1 MGLKRAIGSLLG
13 AVSLAAIATSA
24 TAQTASSSAF
34 CVDDSTFIG
43 RFANRLGWIELN
55 QQYEL
60 APLVE
65 CLASLDGTANVELAE
80 FMPRMFAAL
89 LKVDAHTFIQVMARH
104 PSALDHWLRDIDQA
118 FLWPNDP
125 PSPMEDER
133 QRLIALVES
142 ADVEPTRAAVKARVL
157 SRLREARPR
166 VID

>member
-1 MGLKRAIGSLLG
+1 VGLKRAIGGVLG
-13 AVSLAAIATSA
+13 AVFLTAIPTPA
-24 TAQTASSSAF
+24 TAQTGSSSAF
-34 CVDDSTFIG
+34 CVGDSTFID

-55 QQYEL
+55 QRYEL

-65 CLASLDGTANVELAE
+65 CLASLDGTTNAELGE

-89 LKVDAHTFIQVMARH
+89 LKTDPTAFIHAIAGH

-118 FLWPNDP
+118 FVWASDP
-125 PSPMEDER
+125 PSPMENER

-142 ADVEPTRAAVKARVL
+142 ADVEPAEAAVKARIL
-157 SRLREARPR
+157 GRLREARPR